1 MRALRWH
8 GPRDLRLVELV
19 ESGLKRG
26 EVRVGVACCGIC
38 GSDLHEYVNG
48 PHAIP
53 VEHVHAISGHKAPL
67 TLGHEFSGTVVESAD
82 PAWAVGTRVVV
93 EPEYRC
99 GVCEHCRSGHYNRC
113 VSMGFVGLMGDG
125 AMADNVVVPAYMLHA
140 LPDAVSFEQAATF
153 EPAAVALHAV
163 CRSSLKAND
172 ACAVFGL
179 GPVGLLLLAMLRRC
193 GAGDIIAV
201 DVNPHRLALAG
212 AMGATHVVDASREE
226 AVAAVQ
232 RITGGRGAARSFEVA
247 GVQAS
252 LDSALGGLRKG
263 GEMVLVGLMA
273 KAQLDVFDAVNRELQ
288 ITCSVGYRGVHST
301 LIDWTASGLID
312 PGAIVTRRVGLEQAV
327 AQGFDALL
335 SDPRQIKVLVTP
347 QGDAT
352 GPRDPDRTRA

>member
-19 ESGLKRG
+19 ETGLRHG

-53 VEHVHAISGHKAPL
+53 VEHVHPISGRKAPL

-113 VSMGFVGLMGDG
+113 QSMGFVGLMGDG
-125 AMADNVVVPAYMLHA
+125 AMADNVVVPAYTLHA
-140 LPDAVSFEQAATF
+140 LPDAVSFEQAATL
-153 EPAAVALHAV
+153 EPAAVALHAAR
-163 CRSSLKAND
+163 RSALEAGD

-212 AMGATHVVDASREE
+212 AMGATHAVDASREE
-226 AVAAVQ
+226 VVAAVQ
-232 RITGGRGAARSFEVA
+232 RITGGRGAARAFEVA

-252 LDSALGGLRKG
+252 LDSALGCLRKG
-263 GEMVLVGLMA
+263 GEMVLVGLMG
-273 KAQLDVFDAVNRELQ
+273 KAQVDVFDAVNRELQ
-288 ITCSVGYRGVHST
+288 VTCSVGYRGVHPT
-301 LIDWTASGLID
+301 LINWTARDLVD
-312 PGAIVTRRVGLEQAV
+312 PGAIVTRKVGLDEAV
-327 AQGFDALL
+327 PLGFDALL
-335 SDPRQIKVLVTP
+335 ADASQIKVLIVPHADTP
-347 QGDAT
+347 H
-352 GPRDPDRTRA
+352 RSCV

>member
-19 ESGLKRG
+19 ETGLRRG

-53 VEHVHAISGHKAPL
+53 VEHVHPISGQKAPL
-67 TLGHEFSGTVVESAD
+67 TLGHEFSGTVIESAD
-82 PAWAVGTRVVV
+82 PAWAIGTRVVV

-99 GVCEHCRSGHYNRC
+99 GACEHCRSGHYNRC
-113 VSMGFVGLMGDG
+113 LSMGFVGLMGDG
-125 AMADNVVVPAYMLHA
+125 AMADHVVVPAYTLHA

-163 CRSSLKAND
+163 RRSALEAGD

-193 GAGDIIAV
+193 GAGNLIAV

-212 AMGATHVVDASREE
+212 AMGATHAVDASREDV
-226 AVAAVQ
+226 VAAVQ
-232 RITGGRGAARSFEVA
+232 RITAGRGAARAFEVA

-252 LDSALGGLRKG
+252 FDNALGCLRKG
-263 GEMVLVGLMA
+263 GEMVIVGLMGQ
-273 KAQLDVFDAVNRELQ
+273 AQLDVFDAVNRELQ
-288 ITCSVGYRGVHST
+288 ITCSVGYRGVHPA
-301 LIDWTASGLID
+301 LIDWTARGLVD
-312 PGAIVTRRVGLEQAV
+312 PAAIVTRQVGLEQAV
-327 AQGFDALL
+327 PLGFDALL
-335 SDPRQIKVLVTP
+335 SDASQIKVLVS
-347 QGDAT
+347 
-352 GPRDPDRTRA
+352 PRANAPNRTTA